1 MAEKSNTSDNVKI
14 ALYIFG
20 GYLLY
25 QVYKNFKG
33 KDASTTGAPESINC
47 STLWN
52 SGKLS
57 RSKSAY
63 YNDADEIEVAVNGT
77 TIFQNWWE
85 DDTKIAAVLMRAG
98 NESDVEALI
107 CAFGNRKPTALSPAQ
122 PLGAWISAYLD
133 TDKVAEVNNYYAYKG
148 ISHRW

>member
-1 MAEKSNTSDNVKI
+1 MQQQSNRSDNVKI

-20 GYLLY
+20 AYLAYRL
-25 QVYKNFKG
+25 YKNFAG
-33 KDASTTGAPESINC
+33 KDATTTGAPESINC
-47 STLWN
+47 NALFS
-52 SGKLS
+52 SGQLS
-57 RSKSAY
+57 RDRSAY
-63 YNDADEIEVAVNGT
+63 FNDADEIEVAVNGT

-98 NESDVEALI
+98 NAKDVEALI

-133 TDKVAEVNNYYAYKG
+133 TDKVQEVNNYYAYKG